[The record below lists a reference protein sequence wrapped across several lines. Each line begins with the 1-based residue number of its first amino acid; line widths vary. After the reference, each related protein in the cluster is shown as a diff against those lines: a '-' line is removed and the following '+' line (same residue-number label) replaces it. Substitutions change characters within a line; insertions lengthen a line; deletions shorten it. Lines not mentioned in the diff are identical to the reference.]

1 MDILIEK
8 AAAKELKAKPDGNNL
23 GFGAI
28 FTDHM
33 FVMEYDKGQGWHDAK
48 VTKYQNFSLDP
59 AAMALHYGQAIFE
72 GLKAYRGEND
82 DIFLFRPKANLARMN
97 TSATRMCMPTI
108 DVEDVYQGLQEL
120 LRIEQDWVPPRGEGA
135 SLYIR
140 PTMIATEGALGVR
153 PANKYLFF
161 IILSPVG
168 AYYPEGFNPVNIFV
182 TDKYIRAVPGGV
194 GNVKTAGNYAASIMA
209 ALEAQEQGFT
219 QVLWLDAVHREYI
232 EEVGTM
238 NIFFVIGDEVITPPL
253 SGSILPGITRESVL
267 QLARDLGYTVNE
279 RPITIG
285 EVFKASEKGL
295 LKEVFGTGTAA
306 IISPVGSLYY
316 KGNTCSVNNGQIG
329 TLAQRLFNDL
339 QDIQYGQKKESYGW
353 LTKL

>member
-8 AAAKELKAKPDGNNL
+8 AAASELKAKPDGNNL
-23 GFGAI
+23 GFGAL

-33 FVMEYDKGQGWHDAK
+33 FVMEYDTDNGWHKAK

-59 AAMALHYGQAIFE
+59 AAMVLHYGQAIFE
-72 GLKAYRGEND
+72 GLKAYRGKD
-82 DIFLFRPKANLARMN
+82 DEIFLFRPKDNLTRMN
-97 TSATRMCMPTI
+97 ISASRMCMPTL
-108 DVEDVYQGLQEL
+108 DVDDVFQGLKEL
-120 LRIEQDWVPPRGEGA
+120 LQIEQDWIPRGEGA

-140 PTMIATEGALGVR
+140 PTMVATEGALGVR

-168 AYYPEGFNPVNIFV
+168 AYYPEGFDPVKIFV
-182 TDKYIRAVPGGV
+182 TDKYVRAVPGGV
-194 GNVKTAGNYAASIMA
+194 GNAKTAGNYAASIMA
-209 ALEAQEQGFT
+209 ALEAQDQGFT
-219 QVLWLDAVHREYI
+219 QVLWLDAVHRKYI

-267 QLARDLGYTVNE
+267 QLARDWGHTVVE
-279 RPITIG
+279 RPITID
-285 EVFKASEKGL
+285 EIFQASEKGM
-295 LKEVFGTGTAA
+295 LKEIFGTGTAA
-306 IISPVGSLYY
+306 IISPVGSLFY
-316 KGNTCSVNNGQIG
+316 KGNTCSVNNGKIG
-329 TLAQRLFNDL
+329 TLAQRLFDDL
-339 QDIQYGQKKESYGW
+339 QDIQYGRKPESYGW